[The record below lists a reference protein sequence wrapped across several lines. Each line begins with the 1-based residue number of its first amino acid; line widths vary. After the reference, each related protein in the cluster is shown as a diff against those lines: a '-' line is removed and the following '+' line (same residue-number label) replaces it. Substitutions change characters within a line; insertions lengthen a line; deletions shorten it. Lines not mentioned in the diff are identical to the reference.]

1 MAEQWQRAVEAVL
14 SEHLPAAQARDA
26 ADLWRRRY
34 ASGRASTVIA
44 FVRDLSTRFEL
55 DSRDRHT
62 LRTAIYRALMYGAQS
77 PEPAAVDDDY
87 PAPQAREV
95 AAALVDHIRHAASLL
110 PGGGTALPEELAVA
124 VADEPTLAAR
134 GDAVTGWLAGEAG
147 MPALDERALAAAV
160 HALYV
165 AACRAFGPVTG
176 DKLLHVASTRA
187 AALPAAARYPVARLL
202 YPE

>member
-44 FVRDLSTRFEL
+44 FVRDLSARFEL

-62 LRTAIYRALMYGAQS
+62 LRTAIYRALMHGA
-77 PEPAAVDDDY
+77 AAGDDY

-110 PGGGTALPEELAVA
+110 PGGGTALPDELAAA

-134 GDAVTGWLAGEAG
+134 ADAVTGWLAGEAG

-176 DKLLHVASTRA
+176 DKLIRSAAARA
-187 AALPAAARYPVARLL
+187 DALPAAARYPVARLL